1 MNLVGHIE
9 YVVCITLQSI
19 KMEKTFREQINE
31 TVDRICEKHNLKQ
44 PMTVPSAGK
53 IIMVYEGLD
62 RAIKLFEGAVKET
75 TDIFKKSAY
84 QATLD
89 TILVPIK

>member
-1 MNLVGHIE
+1 MSLVGHIE

-19 KMEKTFREQINE
+19 KMEKTFGEQINE

-44 PMTVPSAGK
+44 PMTVPGAGK
-53 IIMVYEGLD
+53 TIMVYEGLD
-62 RAIKLFEGAVKET
+62 RAIELFEGAVEET

-84 QATLD
+84 RATLEI
-89 TILVPIK
+89 ILLPMK